1 MPEQRQPSL
10 WSEIKAMARE
20 AIKDIREVV
29 VEQGWFGQRGGP
41 GEPGTPLNPMYAEVA
56 QDRGLLEGQQ
66 SIGMEGPQQSYQDQL
81 REAAARQVP
90 DRGNEMER

>member
-1 MPEQRQPSL
+1 
-10 WSEIKAMARE
+10 MARE

-29 VEQGWFGQRGGP
+29 VEQGWFGQKGGP

-56 QDRGLLEGQQ
+56 QDRGVLEGQ
-66 SIGMEGPQQSYQDQL
+66 IEMEPQHGLQEQL

-90 DRGNEMER
+90 DRGNDMER